1 MGVTK
6 KNIRFYEAEGL
17 LTPRRNSE
25 NGYRDYQDEDVA
37 ALRQIKLLRK
47 LGVPLEEIRQM
58 QSGAHTLGDG
68 MRRHLITLERETK
81 NLRQA
86 MEVCASLQNR
96 EEPLSALDAE
106 AVLRRL
112 SELEQE
118 GTTFMDKQ
126 KNDFKPRRYAAAV
139 TAAAVMALLMGGVI
153 WLILWAMETDPQG
166 APPLP
171 LLILL
176 IAIPGAVILGVALA
190 LALRLREIRKGEE
203 EDASQY

>member
-126 KNDFKPRRYAAAV
+126 KNDYKPRRYAAAV

-176 IAIPGAVILGVALA
+176 IAIPGTVILGVALA

>member
-126 KNDFKPRRYAAAV
+126 KNDYKPRRYAAAV

>member
-139 TAAAVMALLMGGVI
+139 MALLMGGVI

>member
-1 MGVTK
+1 
-6 KNIRFYEAEGL
+6 
-17 LTPRRNSE
+17 
-25 NGYRDYQDEDVA
+25 
-37 ALRQIKLLRK
+37 
-47 LGVPLEEIRQM
+47 
-58 QSGAHTLGDG
+58 

-86 MEVCASLQNR
+86 MEVCASLQGR

-139 TAAAVMALLMGGVI
+139 AAAAVMALLMGGVI